1 MTAQII
7 SGTAVAKQV
16 KTNIAEQIQTY
27 TAQGKRK
34 PGLAVILVGMDPA
47 SQVYVNSKRK
57 SCAEIGIESKSYDL
71 PADTSEAEL
80 LAIIEQLNHDDSVDG
95 ILVQLPLPKQI
106 DATKVTEA
114 IVPHKDVDGFH
125 PYNVGRLCQKIPT
138 LRSCTPYGVM
148 KLLENTGV
156 NLAGLHAVV
165 VGASNIVGRPM
176 AMELLLAGCTVTVT
190 HSRTKD
196 LAYHVSQADIVVAG
210 VGKPNFVKGEWIKD
224 GAIVIDVGI
233 NRVDGKL
240 VGDVEYATAEPKASF
255 ITPVPGGVGP
265 MTVAMLMQNTLQ
277 AYEAHLQAV

>member
-1 MTAQII
+1 MTAHII

-16 KTNIAEQIQTY
+16 KANIAEQIQAY

-71 PADTSEAEL
+71 PAETGEAEL

-148 KLLENTGV
+148 KLLESTGV

-210 VGKPNFVKGEWIKD
+210 VGKPNFVKGEWIKP

-233 NRVDGKL
+233 NRVEGKL
-240 VGDVEYATAEPKASF
+240 IGDVEYSAAEAKASF

-277 AYEAHLQAV
+277 AYQVHLQAV

>member
-16 KTNIAEQIQTY
+16 KTNIAEQIQAY

-277 AYEAHLQAV
+277 AYEAHLQTV